1 MKFCSKCGQP
11 LNDSAMFC
19 PKCGTKTD
27 AIQQQPP
34 QPQPRQPQQ
43 PPLYQP
49 QPPQQPINQPYDGQ
63 QYGEQQYGGQQYG
76 GQQYGGQQYGGQ
88 QYGGQ
93 QYGGQQ
99 YGGQQY
105 GGQGDD
111 FEYNEKGR
119 FRKVEFIEAC
129 KMFWKRYAEFEG
141 RSRRS
146 EYWWAYLMTFLLG
159 CIPGI
164 NYISGLACL
173 IPSLAIGARRL
184 HDIGKSGWN
193 LLIGLIPLVGWI
205 ILIIWFCQD
214 GQVGPNE
221 YGEDPKYI
229 P

>member
-19 PKCGTKTD
+19 PKCGTKAD
-27 AIQQQPP
+27 ATQPQQPQQPQQPP
-34 QPQPRQPQQ
+34 VQPQQQ

-49 QPPQQPINQPYDGQ
+49 QAPQQPYGGQQQYGGQ
-63 QYGEQQYGGQQYG
+63 QYSQQQYGGQQYG
-76 GQQYGGQQYGGQ
+76 QQQYGGQQYGQQ
-88 QYGGQ
+88 QYGGP
-93 QYGGQQ
+93 GEV
-99 YGGQQY
+99 
-105 GGQGDD
+105 

-119 FRKVEFIEAC
+119 FRKLEFMEAC
-129 KMFWKRYAEFEG
+129 KMYWKRYAEFEG

-146 EYWWAYLMTFLLG
+146 EYWWAYLMTFILG
-159 CIPGI
+159 IIPGV
-164 NYISGLACL
+164 NYIAWLACI
-173 IPSLAIGARRL
+173 IPSLAIGVRRL

-193 LLIGLIPLVGWI
+193 LLLGLIPLAGAI

-221 YGEDPKYI
+221 YGEDPKYF

>member
-19 PKCGTKTD
+19 PKCGTKAD
-27 AIQQQPP
+27 ATQPQQPQQPQQPP
-34 QPQPRQPQQ
+34 VQPQQQ

-49 QPPQQPINQPYDGQ
+49 QAPQQPYGGQQ
-63 QYGEQQYGGQQYG
+63 QYGDQQYSQQQYGGQQYG
-76 GQQYGGQQYGGQ
+76 QQQYGGQQYGQQ
-88 QYGGQ
+88 QYGGP
-93 QYGGQQ
+93 GEV
-99 YGGQQY
+99 
-105 GGQGDD
+105 

-119 FRKVEFIEAC
+119 FRKLEFMEAC
-129 KMFWKRYAEFEG
+129 KMYWKRYAEFEG

-146 EYWWAYLMTFLLG
+146 EYWWAYLMTFILG
-159 CIPGI
+159 IIPGV
-164 NYISGLACL
+164 NYIAWLACI
-173 IPSLAIGARRL
+173 IPSLAIGVRRL

-193 LLIGLIPLVGWI
+193 LLLGLIPLAGAI

-221 YGEDPKYI
+221 YGEDPKYV

>member
-19 PKCGTKTD
+19 PKCGTKAD

-34 QPQPRQPQQ
+34 QPQQPQQ

-49 QPPQQPINQPYDGQ
+49 QPPQQPINQP
-63 QYGEQQYGGQQYG
+63 
-76 GQQYGGQQYGGQ
+76 YGGQQYGGQ

-146 EYWWAYLMTFLLG
+146 EYWWAYLMTFILG
-159 CIPGI
+159 CIPGL
-164 NYISGLACL
+164 NYIAFLACL

>member
-63 QYGEQQYGGQQYG
+63 QYGGQQYS
-76 GQQYGGQQYGGQ
+76 
-88 QYGGQ
+88 
-93 QYGGQQ
+93 GQQ

-159 CIPGI
+159 CIPGL

>member
-63 QYGEQQYGGQQYG
+63 QYGGQQYG
-76 GQQYGGQQYGGQ
+76 GQQYGGQQYAGQ
-88 QYGGQ
+88 QYA
-93 QYGGQQ
+93 
-99 YGGQQY
+99 GQQY

-146 EYWWAYLMTFLLG
+146 EYWWAYLMTFILG
-159 CIPGI
+159 CIPGL
-164 NYISGLACL
+164 NYIAFLACL

-193 LLIGLIPLVGWI
+193 LLIGLIPLVGCI

>member
-19 PKCGTKTD
+19 PKCGTKAD
-27 AIQQQPP
+27 ATQPQQPQQPQQPP
-34 QPQPRQPQQ
+34 VQPQQQ

-49 QPPQQPINQPYDGQ
+49 QAPQQP
-63 QYGEQQYGGQQYG
+63 YGGQQYG
-76 GQQYGGQQYGGQ
+76 QQQYGGPGEV
-88 QYGGQ
+88 
-93 QYGGQQ
+93 
-99 YGGQQY
+99 
-105 GGQGDD
+105 

-119 FRKVEFIEAC
+119 FRKLEFMEAC
-129 KMFWKRYAEFEG
+129 KMYWKRYAEFEG

-146 EYWWAYLMTFLLG
+146 EYWWAYLMTFILG
-159 CIPGI
+159 IIPGV
-164 NYISGLACL
+164 NYIAWLACI
-173 IPSLAIGARRL
+173 IPSLAIGVRRL

-193 LLIGLIPLVGWI
+193 LLLGLIPLAGAI

-221 YGEDPKYI
+221 YGEDPKYV

>member
-19 PKCGTKTD
+19 PKCGTKAD
-27 AIQQQPP
+27 AIQQQPQQPPQP

-63 QYGEQQYGGQQYG
+63 QYGGQQYG
-76 GQQYGGQQYGGQ
+76 GQQYAGQQYD
-88 QYGGQ
+88 
-93 QYGGQQ
+93 
-99 YGGQQY
+99 GQQY
-105 GGQGDD
+105 GGQGDN

-173 IPSLAIGARRL
+173 IPSLAIGVRRL

>member
-1 MKFCSKCGQP
+1 
-11 LNDSAMFC
+11 
-19 PKCGTKTD
+19 
-27 AIQQQPP
+27 
-34 QPQPRQPQQ
+34 
-43 PPLYQP
+43 
-49 QPPQQPINQPYDGQ
+49 
-63 QYGEQQYGGQQYG
+63 
-76 GQQYGGQQYGGQ
+76 
-88 QYGGQ
+88 
-93 QYGGQQ
+93 
-99 YGGQQY
+99 
-105 GGQGDD
+105 
-111 FEYNEKGR
+111 
-119 FRKVEFIEAC
+119 
-129 KMFWKRYAEFEG
+129 MFWKRYAEFEG

-159 CIPGI
+159 CIPGL

-193 LLIGLIPLVGWI
+193 LLIGLIPIVGWI

>member
-34 QPQPRQPQQ
+34 QPQQPQQ

-63 QYGEQQYGGQQYG
+63 QYGGQQYGGQQYG

-146 EYWWAYLMTFLLG
+146 TVTSLKNLPEDGRVTLSAARAFFGSATKKIWRRWRGIYLPRPTKQT
-159 CIPGI
+159 
-164 NYISGLACL
+164 
-173 IPSLAIGARRL
+173 RRE
-184 HDIGKSGWN
+184 S
-193 LLIGLIPLVGWI
+193 
-205 ILIIWFCQD
+205 
-214 GQVGPNE
+214 
-221 YGEDPKYI
+221 
-229 P
+229 

>member
-19 PKCGTKTD
+19 PKCGTKAD
-27 AIQQQPP
+27 ATQPQQPQQPP
-34 QPQPRQPQQ
+34 VQPQQQ

-49 QPPQQPINQPYDGQ
+49 QAPQQPYGGQQQYGGQ
-63 QYGEQQYGGQQYG
+63 QYGQQQYGGQQYG
-76 GQQYGGQQYGGQ
+76 GQQYGQQQYGGP
-88 QYGGQ
+88 GEV
-93 QYGGQQ
+93 
-99 YGGQQY
+99 
-105 GGQGDD
+105 

-119 FRKVEFIEAC
+119 FRKLEFMEAC
-129 KMFWKRYAEFEG
+129 KMYWKRYAEFEG

-146 EYWWAYLMTFLLG
+146 EYWWAYLMTFILG
-159 CIPGI
+159 IIPGV
-164 NYISGLACL
+164 NYIAWLACI
-173 IPSLAIGARRL
+173 IPSLAIGVRRL

-193 LLIGLIPLVGWI
+193 LLLGLIPLAGAI

-221 YGEDPKYI
+221 YGEDPKYV

>member
-63 QYGEQQYGGQQYG
+63 QYG
-76 GQQYGGQQYGGQ
+76 
-88 QYGGQ
+88 
-93 QYGGQQ
+93 GQQ

-105 GGQGDD
+105 GGQGEN

-146 EYWWAYLMTFLLG
+146 EYWWAYLMTFILG
-159 CIPGI
+159 CIPGL
-164 NYISGLACL
+164 NYIAFLACL

-193 LLIGLIPLVGWI
+193 LLLGLIPLVGCI

>member
-49 QPPQQPINQPYDGQ
+49 QPPQQPINQPYD
-63 QYGEQQYGGQQYG
+63 
-76 GQQYGGQQYGGQ
+76 GQ

-159 CIPGI
+159 CIPGL

-193 LLIGLIPLVGWI
+193 LLIGLIPIVGWI

>member
-49 QPPQQPINQPYDGQ
+49 QPPQQPINQPYD
-63 QYGEQQYGGQQYG
+63 
-76 GQQYGGQQYGGQ
+76 
-88 QYGGQ
+88 GQ

-159 CIPGI
+159 CIPGL

-193 LLIGLIPLVGWI
+193 LLLGLIPLVGWI

>member
-19 PKCGTKTD
+19 PKCGTKAD
-27 AIQQQPP
+27 ATQPQQPQQPQQPP
-34 QPQPRQPQQ
+34 VQPQQQ

-49 QPPQQPINQPYDGQ
+49 QAPQQPYGGQ
-63 QYGEQQYGGQQYG
+63 QQYGGQQYG
-76 GQQYGGQQYGGQ
+76 QQQYGQQQYGQQQYGGPGEV
-88 QYGGQ
+88 
-93 QYGGQQ
+93 
-99 YGGQQY
+99 
-105 GGQGDD
+105 

-119 FRKVEFIEAC
+119 FRKLEFMEAC
-129 KMFWKRYAEFEG
+129 KMYWKRYAEFEG

-146 EYWWAYLMTFLLG
+146 EYWWAYLMTFILG
-159 CIPGI
+159 IIPGV
-164 NYISGLACL
+164 NYIAWLACI
-173 IPSLAIGARRL
+173 IPSLAIGVRRL

-193 LLIGLIPLVGWI
+193 LLLGLIPLAGAI

-221 YGEDPKYI
+221 YGEDPKYV